1 MRKEILQELQKFL
14 ETNFPD
20 FHISRGYRN
29 PAQVL
34 SAKDRAKAISIVPAG
49 DTQKRLSN
57 KKQITW
63 KILLIVSVKADKPE
77 EGIDALVETLEK
89 IETTIEKNNLN
100 GKVLDVNVTGS
111 ILNPEVAHPFYE
123 SAIEVELLYRR

>member
-34 SAKDRAKAISIVPAG
+34 SVRDRAKAISIVPAG

-57 KKQITW
+57 KKQINW
-63 KILLIVSVKADKPE
+63 KILLIISIRAE
-77 EGIDALVETLEK
+77 THQEGIDTLVETLEK
-89 IETTIEKNNLN
+89 IETTIEKTNLN
-100 GKVLDVNVTGS
+100 GRVIDMDVTRS
-111 ILNPEVAHPFYE
+111 ILNPEVSHPFYE
-123 SAIEVELLYRR
+123 SALEVEVLYRR